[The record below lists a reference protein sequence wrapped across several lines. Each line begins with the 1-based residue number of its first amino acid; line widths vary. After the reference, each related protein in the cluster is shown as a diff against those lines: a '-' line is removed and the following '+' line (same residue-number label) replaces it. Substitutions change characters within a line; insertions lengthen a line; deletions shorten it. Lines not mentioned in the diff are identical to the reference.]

1 MLTGHH
7 FQNAYVTR
15 NVDKAVA
22 QFRDQAD
29 VRSLSEIEVPVQLW
43 TPHGEGQG
51 CRSLPS
57 SGSTTCSSN

>member
-22 QFRDQAD
+22 QFREQAD
-29 VRSLSEIEVPVQLW
+29 VRTLSEIEVPVQLW
-43 TPHGEGQG
+43 T
-51 CRSLPS
+51 CLLYTSPS
-57 SGSTTCSSN
+57 PRDS